1 MLHRA
6 PLFVSLLL
14 LSALSLPAA
23 QSQRETTT
31 IEVVQVPVYVTDVQG
46 SVAGLAR
53 EDFVLT
59 VNGVRQPID
68 YFDVIDFGKVSRAQ
82 TRDPRQRRLYVLVF
96 DMLYSN
102 PNAVQRAQKA
112 ARAYVDAA
120 GDSDYFAIASYTSR
134 KGLQLVVPF
143 TRDHETLRYAVSR
156 LQEVNMLDPL
166 RLALAEGLTAERMS
180 GNDRQDGERS
190 ADRIDDISAI
200 RELLVDPQRRL
211 IGDQLDD
218 LGNLATRLAPIEGQK
233 HVVLLSGGFNNSI
246 LHGVNFAQNMR
257 RGDIQL
263 MGQTRTVSPLSPA
276 AVTVSEPSL
285 IGRERIMSR
294 RFAAAGV
301 FLDAIDINGVP
312 GAWSNST
319 NEGLFTLAHDT
330 GGSVVYNRNDLHE
343 ALDHL
348 SDLQRVAYVL
358 GFKSH
363 DTGKEQNA
371 IHVSLRNHTGVDVTY
386 RPSYSATLPTPS
398 ANDALRIADILEN
411 DLPQTGITV
420 RSSVVA
426 EAGNARID
434 VEVPSRELL
443 AVGGGTT
450 VEGEALIY
458 VYRGDAVVAFRQKG
472 LTVDAARADAALA
485 GAPIHITDD
494 VPLPPGT
501 YAVKVVV
508 RVKGAEALGFA
519 RSDVQ
524 VGENGK

>member
-1 MLHRA
+1 MSHRA
-6 PLFVSLLL
+6 PLFVALLL
-14 LSALSLPAA
+14 LSAVPLAA
-23 QSQRETTT
+23 ASPQKETTT
-31 IEVVQVPVYVTDVQG
+31 VEVVQVPVYVTDVHG

-59 VNGVRQPID
+59 VNGVPQPID
-68 YFDVIDFGKVSRAQ
+68 YFDVLDFGKISRAE
-82 TRDPRQRRLYVLVF
+82 TRDPRQRRLYLLVF

-102 PNAVQRAQKA
+102 PNAVNRVQKA

-143 TRDHETLRYAVSR
+143 TRDHTTLRRAVSQ
-156 LQEVNMLDPL
+156 LHELNMLDPL
-166 RLALAEGLTAERMS
+166 RLALAEGLTAERMT
-180 GNDRQDGERS
+180 GDARQDGGRPAE
-190 ADRIDDISAI
+190 RIDDISAI
-200 RELLVDPQRRL
+200 RELLVDPQRWL

-233 HVVLLSGGFNNSI
+233 HVVLLSGGFDNSI
-246 LHGVNFAQNMR
+246 MDG
-257 RGDIQL
+257 G
-263 MGQTRTVSPLSPA
+263 
-276 AVTVSEPSL
+276 EPSL
-285 IGRERIMSR
+285 SGREHSMRR

-312 GAWSNST
+312 GVWSERS
-319 NEGLFTLAHDT
+319 NEGLFTMAHDT

-343 ALDHL
+343 ALDYL

-358 GFKSH
+358 GFKAH
-363 DTGKEQNA
+363 DTGKQQNA
-371 IHVSLRNHTGVDVTY
+371 IRVSLRNHRSVDVTY
-386 RPSYSATLPTPS
+386 RPSYSTTLPTPS
-398 ANDALRIADILEN
+398 STDALRIADILEN

-420 RSSVVA
+420 RSSAVA
-426 EAGNARID
+426 EGGSARID

-443 AVGGGTT
+443 AVGGGKT

-472 LTVDAARADAALA
+472 LTVDAERADAALA

-524 VGENGK
+524 VAESGK